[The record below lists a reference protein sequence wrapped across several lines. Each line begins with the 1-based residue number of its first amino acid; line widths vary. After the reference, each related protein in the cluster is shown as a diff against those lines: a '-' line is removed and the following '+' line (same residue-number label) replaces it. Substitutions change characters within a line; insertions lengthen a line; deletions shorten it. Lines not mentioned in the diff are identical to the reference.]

1 MTRIRLTYDPDAGAA
16 QITLG
21 RGGPHSAVTI
31 PLSLLEDEAD
41 EAPALRDI
49 NLDFDADGRLLGIE
63 ILAAERWLPRD
74 VLGG

>member
-1 MTRIRLTYDPDAGAA
+1 MAQIRLTFDPDAGAA

-21 RGGPHSAVTI
+21 RGRRHSVVTI

-49 NLDFDADGRLLGIE
+49 NLDFDADGRLFGIE
-63 ILAAERWLPRD
+63 ILDAERWLPRD
-74 VLGG
+74 ALGG